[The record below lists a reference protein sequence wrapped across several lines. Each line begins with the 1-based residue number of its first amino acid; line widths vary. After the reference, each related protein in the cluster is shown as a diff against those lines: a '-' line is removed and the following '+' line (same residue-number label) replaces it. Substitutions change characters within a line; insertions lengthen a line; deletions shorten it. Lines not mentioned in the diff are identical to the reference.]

1 MANKFLSVALFLLAS
16 ICSLA
21 IPSSSNGLV
30 RICLKK
36 QRFDLNSIKA
46 ARIIGKEGKFAKKS
60 LHTIRNVGD
69 SATDIV
75 SLKNF
80 LDARYYGEIGI
91 GSPPQKF
98 SVIFDT
104 GSSNLWVPSSYCH
117 FSVSS
122 VCNLGLLISYS
133 PSVIFSETL

>member
-1 MANKFLSVALFLLAS
+1 MANKFLDLLVALCLLTS
-16 ICSLA
+16 MCSLA

-46 ARIIGKEGKFAKKS
+46 ARIIGKERKFAKKS
-60 LHTIRNVGD
+60 LHNILNAGA
-69 SATDIV
+69 SATDIA
-75 SLKNF
+75 SLKNL

-104 GSSNLWVPSSYCH
+104 GSSNLWVPSSHCY

-122 VCNLGLLISYS
+122 ICN
-133 PSVIFSETL
+133 

>member
-1 MANKFLSVALFLLAS
+1 MANKFLDLLVALCLLTS
-16 ICSLA
+16 MCSLA

-46 ARIIGKEGKFAKKS
+46 ARIIGKERKFAKKS
-60 LHTIRNVGD
+60 LHNILNVGA
-69 SATDIV
+69 SATDIA
-75 SLKNF
+75 SLKNL

-104 GSSNLWVPSSYCH
+104 GSSNLWVPSSHCY
-117 FSVSS
+117 FSVSFI
-122 VCNLGLLISYS
+122 CN
-133 PSVIFSETL
+133 

>member
-1 MANKFLSVALFLLAS
+1 MANKFLLVALCLLTS
-16 ICSLA
+16 MCSLA

-36 QRFDLNSIKA
+36 QRFDLNSIKS
-46 ARIIGKEGKFAKKS
+46 ARIIGKERKFAKKS
-60 LHTIRNVGD
+60 LHNILNVGA
-69 SATDIV
+69 SATDIA
-75 SLKNF
+75 SLKNL

-104 GSSNLWVPSSYCH
+104 GSSNLWVPSSHCY

-122 VCNLGLLISYS
+122 ICN
-133 PSVIFSETL
+133 

>member
-1 MANKFLSVALFLLAS
+1 MANKFLDLLVALCLLTS
-16 ICSLA
+16 MCSLA

-46 ARIIGKEGKFAKKS
+46 ARIIGKERKFAKKS
-60 LHTIRNVGD
+60 LHNILSAGA
-69 SATDIV
+69 SATDIA
-75 SLKNF
+75 SLKNL

-104 GSSNLWVPSSYCH
+104 GSSNLWVPSSHCY

-122 VCNLGLLISYS
+122 ICN
-133 PSVIFSETL
+133 